1 MAWQGGAENYSSAE
15 AYCKACL
22 VDDNAP
28 GADKVK
34 DKCHL
39 PVRSAGGGL
48 NHAGMAAAAA
58 ALAGARGGYQGP
70 DRKAAARNLLALY
83 RSENMEPPDSLKQ
96 LAG

>member
-1 MAWQGGAENYSSAE
+1 MAWNGGAENYDSAE

-22 VDDNAP
+22 VDNNPAGKP
-28 GADKVK
+28 KVK
-34 DKCHL
+34 DQCHL

-70 DRKAAARNLLALY
+70 DKKAAAKKLLGLY
-83 RSENMEPPDSLKQ
+83 RSEGMDPPPSLKNMAQ
-96 LAG
+96 